1 MQISHELT
9 QSKENYRREKH
20 TITIVHLYMALKTM
34 NHFGEYK
41 ILRKCKYVNTYV
53 SHINVNTKKKKKI
66 GASNLIKELTHE
78 PNRYCC
84 KCSL

>member
-41 ILRKCKYVNTYV
+41 ILRKCK
-53 SHINVNTKKKKKI
+53 KKKKKI

>member
-41 ILRKCKYVNTYV
+41 ILRKCKYVSTLMF
-53 SHINVNTKKKKKI
+53 HT
-66 GASNLIKELTHE
+66 
-78 PNRYCC
+78 
-84 KCSL
+84 